1 MDRAETELVNAPMT
15 KMRKMR
21 KMRSMRTMRTMRM
34 LRGIAPAAALA
45 AFLAGCSEVKALQYT
60 MGMKGPPP
68 PAQPHAAAAP
78 EGTVALQPLAPVR
91 RDIFTR
97 SYRIGEA
104 YTVRTGEP
112 VVSVKNYSVT
122 ERVGRAT
129 ALRNFAQTCASG
141 WRRDRIEA
149 CGNAPLS
156 KVRGTM
162 GNVFDVPAAV
172 TLPDGQYFAVA
183 MPTDGVSQ
191 VYLLVDPTG
200 RLRRGA
206 YVVWREDLT
215 PGSTLGY
222 VPIVELEPDR
232 AIDSSQPLFSF
243 ESIEK
248 FVFMGPGYLSF
259 DLIFTGTRENSR
271 GELMT
276 FNYREFGRESTDRPT
291 FERGLQFR
299 TSQKVIEIEKLQ
311 IEVQPYGY
319 NELRFRVIADGQPQA
334 PAR

>member
-1 MDRAETELVNAPMT
+1 MT
-15 KMRKMR
+15 LLR
-21 KMRSMRTMRTMRM
+21 RT
-34 LRGIAPAAALA
+34 APAAALA

-60 MGMKGPPP
+60 LGMTGAAP
-68 PAQPHAAAAP
+68 PAQTYAAAAP

-97 SYRIGEA
+97 SYRLGES
-104 YTVRTGEP
+104 YTVRTGEA

-129 ALRNFAQTCASG
+129 ALRNFAQTCSGG
-141 WRRDRIEA
+141 WRRNKSGA
-149 CGNAPLS
+149 CDESPLS
-156 KVRGTM
+156 AVRGAM
-162 GNVFDVPAAV
+162 GNVFDVQAAV

-183 MPTDGVSQ
+183 IPSDGKSQ

-206 YVVWREDLT
+206 YIVWREDLT
-215 PGSTLGY
+215 PGTTLGY
-222 VPIVELEPDR
+222 VPIVELEPEH
-232 AIDSSQPLFSF
+232 AIDSSRPLFSF

-259 DLIFTGTRENSR
+259 DLIFTGTRETSR

-291 FERGLQFR
+291 FERSLHFH

-319 NELRFRVIADGQPQA
+319 SELRFRVVSDGQPQA
-334 PAR
+334 PPR